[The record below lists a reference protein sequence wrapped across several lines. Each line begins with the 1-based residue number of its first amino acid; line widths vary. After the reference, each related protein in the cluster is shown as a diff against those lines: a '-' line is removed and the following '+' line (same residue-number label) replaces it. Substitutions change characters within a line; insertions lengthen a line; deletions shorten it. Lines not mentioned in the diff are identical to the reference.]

1 MGLEFFSIYNWVK
14 ILHIA
19 FVVAWMAG
27 LLYLPRLFVYHQ
39 ENVNYKT
46 VDELFKTMEHRLYFF
61 IMYPSLFIVWATGF
75 YLGYILGF
83 ESWLLIKVGFVLILS
98 FYHFFLGK
106 NLQLFKQNRQRKS
119 SRYFRFINEIPF
131 VIMFFILIL
140 VIMKPFM

>member
-1 MGLEFFSIYNWVK
+1 MGLEFYSIYNWAK
-14 ILHIA
+14 IIHIT

-39 ENVNYKT
+39 ENLNLKT
-46 VDELFKTMEHRLYFF
+46 VNELFKTMEHRLYNY
-61 IMYPSLFIVWATGF
+61 IMYPSFFIVWITGL

-83 ESWLLIKVGFVLILS
+83 ESWLLIKVGFVFFMSI
-98 FYHFFLGK
+98 YHLYLGK
-106 NLQLFKQNRQRKS
+106 HLKLFKKNRQRKS